1 MSMKYTN
8 KTIKSELLIECNRL
22 HEQQTVLIYL
32 LLLTFTIGVL
42 F

>member
-1 MSMKYTN
+1 MKYTLKNN
-8 KTIKSELLIECNRL
+8 KNELLTAANSLDEERTIL
-22 HEQQTVLIYL
+22 AYL

>member
-1 MSMKYTN
+1 MRYTLKIN
-8 KTIKSELLIECNRL
+8 KNELLIASNQL
-22 HEQQTVLIYL
+22 HEQQTILIYL